1 MIDTR
6 VAFND
11 WVADTCVVDE
21 EGMPLRVYRGE
32 YGDTHLP
39 VHSRLASISF
49 GTREAANAYAT
60 NPNNTYDCAQT
71 PRVMAAYLSIKKPLI
86 NNPNDPFIDF
96 PILASA
102 IGAENA
108 RDVFVKFGD
117 YLYNTDNWASNFEMY
132 ESVDQVP
139 LNEMDGL
146 YLDLYPL
153 LDDPSVVS
161 LLKANGFDGAIHAGA
176 GRTAREP
183 EYKVFSADQIRCAWC
198 PDVTLEHLCID
209 HQPRKEESVAPAED
223 LLAVATGEGRFQHM
237 LG

>member
-1 MIDTR
+1 MLDTCI
-6 VAFND
+6 AFDD
-11 WVADTCVVDE
+11 WIADTCVVDE

-32 YGDTHLP
+32 HGDTHLP

-60 NPNNTYDCAQT
+60 NPNDTYDCAQN
-71 PRVMAAYLSIKKPLI
+71 PRVMAAYLSIRKPLI

-108 RDVFVKFGD
+108 RNVFVKFGD

-153 LDDPSVVS
+153 LDDPSVVA

-198 PDVTLEHLCID
+198 PGVPLGHLQITD
-209 HQPRKEESVAPAED
+209 PAED
-223 LLAVATGEGRFQHM
+223 VLAVAAKKELFPYT
-237 LG
+237 LS